1 MAGRAF
7 FQLFVSWFV
16 VLLGLDVSLAGQP
29 ATPSTPAF
37 VRSLLDAP
45 QAELDFA
52 RAKLAVDAFADS
64 SIDQDTTLAEIDSMV
79 ATVERMIATLPP
91 EAASRSAEKM
101 KALRTPPI

>member
-16 VLLGLDVSLAGQP
+16 VLLGLDVSL